1 MKFWLV
7 VVHRPLSHAKM
18 LVWQR
23 NLSSL
28 GLGFWRL
35 EIASSIRY
43 LTCLI
48 QTFRQ
53 NEQVRGPLLSSPC

>member
-1 MKFWLV
+1 MKFCLV
-7 VVHRPLSHAKM
+7 VFQRPLSHAKM

-28 GLGFWRL
+28 GLGFWLL
-35 EIASSIRY
+35 EIASSIKI
-43 LTCLI
+43 LTYLI

-53 NEQVRGPLLSSPC
+53 NEQV

>member
-1 MKFWLV
+1 MKFSLV
-7 VVHRPLSHAKM
+7 VVQRPLSHAKM

-28 GLGFWRL
+28 GLGFWLL

-43 LTCLI
+43 SDLLNS
-48 QTFRQ
+48 TF
-53 NEQVRGPLLSSPC
+53 